1 MFLPVQ
7 GCLQPA
13 GCLRWSS
20 AGAGAG
26 AAGAAA
32 AAAGATGAT
41 GATGAGA
48 TGAGATGAG
57 ALWIREEEIRNQIEE
72 KVSRQEHRLG
82 CKVDVCLIF
91 SSEWLRLTRP
101 ATHMKYISSLQL
113 VCQSCTVSHFP
124 SDRNTFKIK
133 DPSPGSARPSGSSPL
148 HENTFQ
154 PVLVFLKFSE

>member
-20 AGAGAG
+20 AGAGAAG
-26 AAGAAA
+26 AAAAGAAA
-32 AAAGATGAT
+32 AGT
-41 GATGAGA
+41 
-48 TGAGATGAG
+48 TGAG
-57 ALWIREEEIRNQIEE
+57 ALRIREEEIRNQTEE

-82 CKVDVCLIF
+82 CKVDFYNLICLIF